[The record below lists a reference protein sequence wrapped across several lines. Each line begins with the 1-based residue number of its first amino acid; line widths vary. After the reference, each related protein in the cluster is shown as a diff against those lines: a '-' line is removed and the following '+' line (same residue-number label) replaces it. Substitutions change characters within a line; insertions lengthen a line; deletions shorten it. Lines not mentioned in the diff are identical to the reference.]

1 MDSRGSKYSP
11 GSFRQPF
18 YGFTGLLKAALDS
31 HSMDSRGTPVACY
44 LQHFCTLNINFGTHV
59 ACYLQHFCTLST
71 NFGTHVAC
79 YLQHLCALNTNFG
92 THAVLRTAFRTHPA
106 CYLHSFYAVQHA
118 VRYPRAPVRYPCCLL
133 RTAFGTHSACYLHS
147 FCIHCNMLFGTQGP
161 RSAPEGAKLRDP
173 YRKSRLPL
181 WPVNNL
187 TAKVGGTGPGWRLIQ
202 DHQHSIVWGARPPKW
217 CLFPPITPPSS
228 PITLSAW
235 LFITMPIPSSG
246 VVCVCACICPHENCA
261 VQLGLCACLL
271 AFVRTKIMQCKCT
284 HARVATLN

>member
-1 MDSRGSKYSP
+1 MVLAICIVLEHRKHMSVPMLPASCSIFAHGKRISVPMLPATCSIFAHWKQFSVPMLPAADSVR
-11 GSFRQPF
+11 
-18 YGFTGLLKAALDS
+18 D
-31 HSMDSRGTPVACY
+31 
-44 LQHFCTLNINFGTHV
+44 
-59 ACYLQHFCTLST
+59 
-71 NFGTHVAC
+71 
-79 YLQHLCALNTNFG
+79 
-92 THAVLRTAFRTHPA
+92 HPA

-118 VRYPRAPVRYPCCLL
+118 VRYPPAPVRYLCCLL

-147 FCIHCNMLFGTQGP
+147 FCTHCNMPFGTQGP
-161 RSAPEGAKLRDP
+161 RSAPKGSKLRDP

-246 VVCVCACICPHENCA
+246 VVCVCACISPHENYA
-261 VQLGLCACLL
+261 VQLGLCACVL
-271 AFVRTKIMQCKCT
+271 AFVRTKIMQCNCT